1 MIVNYRASTKTRAP
15 FCGLTCCGNHF
26 GRCDRSCF
34 RHDSRMNRKILM
46 RRYAKHADSMLVRRE
61 IQLYFDEL
69 EQEFWDSIIQYQNA
83 VNDDSDRSDWD
94 IFDDTIEHESHDEKY
109 DSRDIDDALDREHW
123 IREGELRDEY
133 YSNYEE

>member
-15 FCGLTCCGNHF
+15 FCGLSCCGNHF

-46 RRYAKHADSMLVRRE
+46 RRYAKRAERILIQHE
-61 IQLYFDEL
+61 IKNQLIEDYF
-69 EQEFWDSIIQYQNA
+69 FF
-83 VNDDSDRSDWD
+83 VNDV
-94 IFDDTIEHESHDEKY
+94 DDTHIEYAEENILNDCFEGYGDYDSRYDKI

-123 IREGELRDEY
+123 IREGEMRDEY
-133 YSNYEE
+133 YSHYEE